1 MAQASDAGRDTDV
14 SGRRLRLGIVV
25 ALVLLAVL
33 GLRLVFI
40 QGVDASGH
48 AQDALKE
55 RLRSVTVAP
64 ERGSILDSQG
74 RVMAASVA
82 RYDLVA
88 DQRLVKDYRR
98 WDAES
103 ATMVDV
109 SLAESLDRLSG
120 ILGIDRAELE
130 ARMVGDRPY
139 KVVSKGVRPEVKD
152 QALDLG
158 IPGLLAEPVTER
170 TYPNGSVAGSI
181 LGFVGGDGTPL
192 EGLELSQDA
201 QLSGQPGERTY
212 EISADGV
219 RIPNAELSESP
230 AVDGQD
236 VRLTIDQDV
245 QWFAQEAIAAKTESY
260 NAQWGNIVVM
270 DAKTGELLAMA
281 DSTTVD
287 PSDPSATDSLFWRPT
302 ALTQSYEPGSTGKV
316 PTFATALEEGGVEP
330 TDAYEVPNK
339 QEFDGQIISDSM
351 PHDTYEMTTAGIFT
365 RSYNTGTVQV
375 AESVDDQTRFEY
387 MKKLGIGDHV
397 DLGLPGSNKG
407 ILVPPEQWDGRQRFT
422 TMFGQGYTQTTLH
435 MAQVFQ
441 TIANGGVQKQPQLI
455 DAYIDADGSEHVQPD
470 PGGTRIYSEE
480 TAEEMLR
487 MMEGVV
493 QVGTATP
500 AQVPGYRVGGKTG
513 TGEAAGVGGYNGYT
527 TSFAGV
533 APLDD
538 PRFVVAVSVHRPE
551 GHWRTWEVED
561 TAGEVLSYLLGQYSV
576 PPSDAEP
583 QHYDVFTDEPQKRPW

>member
-1 MAQASDAGRDTDV
+1 MAQATDARSATDV
-14 SGRRLRLGIVV
+14 SARRLRLGMVV

-48 AQDALKE
+48 AQDAMKE

-88 DQRLVKDYRR
+88 DQRLVKDFRR
-98 WDAES
+98 WDEES
-103 ATMVDV
+103 ASMVDV
-109 SLAESLDRLSG
+109 SLTDSLDQLSR

-130 ARMVGDRPY
+130 ARMIGDRPY
-139 KVVSKGVRPEVKD
+139 KVVSKGVTPEVKD

-192 EGLELSQDA
+192 EGLELSQDE
-201 QLSGQPGERTY
+201 QLSGEPGKRTY

-219 RIPNAELSESP
+219 RIPNAELSEEP

-260 NAQWGNIVVM
+260 DALWGNIVVM

-316 PTFATALEEGGVEP
+316 PTFATALEAGGVEP

-375 AESVDDQTRFEY
+375 AKSVDDQTRYEY
-387 MKKLGIGDHV
+387 MKKLGIGEHV
-397 DLGLPGSNKG
+397 DIGLPGSNKG
-407 ILVPPEQWDGRQRFT
+407 ILVPPEQWDGRQRLT

-435 MAQVFQ
+435 MAQIFQ
-441 TIANGGVQKQPQLI
+441 TIANGGVQRRPQLI
-455 DAYIDADGSEHVQPD
+455 DAYIDPDGSEHVQPD
-470 PGGTRIYSEE
+470 PEGTRIYSEE

-493 QVGTATP
+493 QVGTAGP
-500 AQVPGYRVGGKTG
+500 AKIPGYRVGGKTG

-527 TSFAGV
+527 TSFTGV

-538 PRFVVAVSVHRPE
+538 PRFVVAISVHRPQ
-551 GHWRTWEVED
+551 GNWKNWEVED
-561 TAGEVLSYLLGQYSV
+561 TAAEVLSYLLNQYSV

>member
-1 MAQASDAGRDTDV
+1 MAQASDARSATDTT
-14 SGRRLRLGIVV
+14 GRRLRLGMVI

-33 GLRLVFI
+33 ALRLVLI

-48 AQDALKE
+48 AQDAMKE
-55 RLRSVTVAP
+55 RLRSVTVSP
-64 ERGSILDSQG
+64 DRGSILDSQG

-88 DQRLVKDYRR
+88 DQRLVKDFRR
-98 WDAES
+98 WDEES
-103 ATMVDV
+103 ASMVDV
-109 SLAESLDRLSG
+109 SLSDSLDRLSG
-120 ILGIDRAELE
+120 ILGMDRAELE

-139 KVVSKGVRPEVKD
+139 KVVSKGVTPEIKD

-192 EGLELSQDA
+192 EGLELSQDE
-201 QLSGQPGERTY
+201 QLSGEPGKRTY

-219 RIPNAELSESP
+219 RIPNAEFSEEP

-260 NAQWGNIVVM
+260 DALWGNIVVM

-287 PSDPSATDSLFWRPT
+287 PSDPTATDSLFWRPT

-316 PTFATALEEGGVEP
+316 PTFATALEVGGVEP

-339 QEFDGQIISDSM
+339 QEFDGQIINDSM

-375 AESVDDQTRFEY
+375 AQSVDDRTRYEY
-387 MKKLGIGDHV
+387 MKKLGIGEHLDI
-397 DLGLPGSNKG
+397 GLPGSNKG
-407 ILVPPEQWDGRQRFT
+407 ILVPPEQWDGRQRLT

-441 TIANGGVQKQPQLI
+441 TIANGGVRRHPQLI
-455 DAYIDADGSEHVQPD
+455 DAYIDPDGSEHVQPD
-470 PGGTRIYSEE
+470 PEGTRIYSEE

-493 QVGTATP
+493 QVGTAGP
-500 AQVPGYRVGGKTG
+500 AKIPGYRVGGKTG

-527 TSFAGV
+527 TSFTGV

-538 PRFVVAVSVHRPE
+538 PRFVVAVSVHRPQ
-551 GHWRTWEVED
+551 GNWKNWEVED
-561 TAGEVLSYLLGQYSV
+561 TAAEVLSYLLNQYSV

>member
-1 MAQASDAGRDTDV
+1 MAQASEPRSATDV
-14 SGRRLRLGIVV
+14 TAGRLRLGIVI
-25 ALVLLAVL
+25 ALVLLVVL

-48 AQDALKE
+48 AQDAMKE

-98 WDAES
+98 WDEES
-103 ATMVDV
+103 ASMVDV
-109 SLAESLDRLSG
+109 SLSTSLDKLSG
-120 ILGIDRAELE
+120 ILGIDRSELE

-139 KVVSKGVRPEVKD
+139 KVVSKGVTPEVKA
-152 QALDLG
+152 QALELG

-192 EGLELSQDA
+192 EGLELSQDE
-201 QLSGQPGERTY
+201 QLSGEPGKRTY

-219 RIPNAELSESP
+219 RIPNAEFSEEP

-260 NAQWGNIVVM
+260 NALWGNIVVM

-287 PSDPSATDSLFWRPT
+287 PSDPTATDSLFWRPT

-330 TDAYEVPNK
+330 TDAFEVPNK
-339 QEFDGQIISDSM
+339 QEFDGQIINDSM

-375 AESVDDQTRFEY
+375 AQSVDDQTRFEY
-387 MKKLGIGDHV
+387 MKKLGIGEHV
-397 DLGLPGSNKG
+397 DIGLPGSNKG
-407 ILVPPEQWDGRQRFT
+407 ILVPPEQWDGRQRLT

-435 MAQVFQ
+435 MAQIFQ
-441 TIANGGVQKQPQLI
+441 TIANGGVQRRPQLI

-470 PGGTRIYSEE
+470 TEGTRIYSEE

-493 QVGTATP
+493 QVGTAGP
-500 AQVPGYRVGGKTG
+500 AKIPGYRVGGKTG

-527 TSFAGV
+527 TSFTGV

-538 PRFVVAVSVHRPE
+538 PRFVVAISVHRPE
-551 GHWRTWEVED
+551 GNWKNWEVED
-561 TAGEVLSYLLGQYSV
+561 TAAEVLSYLLNQYSV

>member
-1 MAQASDAGRDTDV
+1 MAQASNAGGAEDV
-14 SGRRLRLGIVV
+14 SARRLRLGVLI
-25 ALVLLAVL
+25 ALVLLVVL

-48 AQDALKE
+48 AQDAMKE

-88 DQRLVKDYRR
+88 DQRLVKDFRR
-98 WDAES
+98 WDPES
-103 ATMVDV
+103 ASMVDV
-109 SLAESLDRLSG
+109 SLSDSLDRLSG

-139 KVVSKGVRPEVKD
+139 KVVSKGVTPEVKD
-152 QALDLG
+152 EALDLG

-192 EGLELSQDA
+192 EGLELSQDE
-201 QLSGQPGERTY
+201 QLSGEPGERTY
-212 EISADGV
+212 EIAADGV
-219 RIPNAELSESP
+219 RIPNAEFSETP

-260 NAQWGNIVVM
+260 DAAWGNIVVM

-287 PSDPSATDSLFWRPT
+287 PSDPAATDHLFWRPT

-316 PTFATALEEGGVEP
+316 PTFATAFEEGGVAP
-330 TDAYEVPNK
+330 TDAFEVPNK
-339 QEFDGQIISDSM
+339 QEFDGQIINDSM
-351 PHDTYEMTTAGIFT
+351 PHDTYEMTAAGIFA

-387 MKKLGIGDHV
+387 MKKLGIGEHV
-397 DLGLPGSNKG
+397 DIGLPGSNKG

-441 TIANGGVQKQPQLI
+441 TIANGGVQKRTQLI
-455 DAYIDADGSEHVQPD
+455 DAYIDPDGSEHVQPD
-470 PGGTRIYSEE
+470 PEGTRIYSEE
-480 TAEEMLR
+480 TAEQMLR
-487 MMEGVV
+487 LMEGVV

-500 AQVPGYRVGGKTG
+500 AKIPGYRVGGKTG
-513 TGEAAGVGGYNGYT
+513 TGEAAGIGGYNGYT
-527 TSFAGV
+527 TSFTGV

-538 PRFVVAVSVHRPE
+538 PRFVVAVSVHRPQ
-551 GHWRTWEVED
+551 GHWRGWQVED
-561 TAGEVLSYLLGQYSV
+561 TAAEVLSYLLAKYSV
-576 PPSDAEP
+576 PPSDAAP
-583 QHYDVFTDEPQKRPW
+583 QNYDVFTEDPQKRPW